1 MIADVAE
8 YPEDAVVRCPPGK
21 RAGAKPRVRPDSP
34 IAFITDTALMFP
46 AKQSSVPTALNDRR
60 TADERIEAAERAEAQ
75 SVALRQPHRVGSDSP
90 SDPRLAFPLGRLCAA
105 LWRNDARFGN
115 KMYGAGVLYAA
126 EVRAVRIAAGF
137 HVIGPEREKKM
148 AAEDIDNLPPEE
160 RGRVIKE
167 MQDNRSALE
176 KTLEKAD
183 QVLIDVMPR
192 CPRAM
197 VRICFD
203 HEEPS
208 IYDTDVLRHGLY
220 KLSLHYGL
228 WDRVPV

>member
-8 YPEDAVVRCPPGK
+8 YPEEAVVRCPPGK
-21 RAGAKPRVRPDSP
+21 RGGAKPRVRPDSP
-34 IAFITDTALMFP
+34 IAFVTDTALMFP

-90 SDPRLAFPLGRLCAA
+90 SDPRLAFPLGRLCVA
-105 LWRNDARFGN
+105 LWRNDASFGDR
-115 KMYGAGVLYAA
+115 MYGAGLKYAV

-137 HVIGPEREKKM
+137 HVVGSERDGIRF
-148 AAEDIDNLPPEE
+148 AESSEE
-160 RGRVIKE
+160 YSEDEIRAMRA
-167 MQDNRSALE
+167 NRSALE
-176 KTLEKAD
+176 RTLEKAD

-228 WDRVPV
+228 WDRRPA